1 MGVSERAIVPSGL
14 RAVKG
19 ASHIHLL
26 SAAQWDL
33 ELYKEGRRDID
44 ANMRMLIIKSLPV
57 LKPDQ
62 LVTGVVHLVRYC
74 YWNQFTKNITSKY
87 FAKIGRHGAAPRAG
101 VCACFAPNIHI

>member
-1 MGVSERAIVPSGL
+1 MLSERAIVPSGL

-26 SAAQWDL
+26 STAQWDL

-101 VCACFAPNIHI
+101 YAHALPPIFNI